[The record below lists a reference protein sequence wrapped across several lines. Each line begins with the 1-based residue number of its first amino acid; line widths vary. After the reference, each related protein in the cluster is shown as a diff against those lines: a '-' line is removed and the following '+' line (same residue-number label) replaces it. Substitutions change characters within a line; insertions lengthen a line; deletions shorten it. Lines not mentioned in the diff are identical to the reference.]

1 MNKYI
6 QLNLKFREKKQLLE
20 NIIYQGRKNNA

>member
-1 MNKYI
+1 MNKYM

>member
-20 NIIYQGRKNNA
+20 NIIYQSRKNNA